1 MMIIKHKMIRNAERR
16 LRLCLI
22 IPLGNGAKIQ
32 YPIHSES
39 EAWNLYETHL
49 QLNSDQKKTLELIH
63 N

>member
-1 MMIIKHKMIRNAERR
+1 MIIKHKMIRNAERR

-22 IPLGNGAKIQ
+22 IPLGNGAKVQ
-32 YPIHSES
+32 YPIHSEA

-49 QLNSDQKKTLELIH
+49 QLNSDQSQTLDVSR